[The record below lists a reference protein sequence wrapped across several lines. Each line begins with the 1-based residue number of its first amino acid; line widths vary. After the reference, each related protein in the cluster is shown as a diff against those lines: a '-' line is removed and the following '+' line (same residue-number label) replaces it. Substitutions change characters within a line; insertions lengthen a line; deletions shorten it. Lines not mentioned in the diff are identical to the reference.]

1 MSLRQAWATQQ
12 DLISKQMQLRHS
24 SLDTTDLKIAPREQ
38 ERTDFAEWCQE
49 ITMKPDVE
57 NMKVS
62 VEIVGRNNRGRG
74 PRKQRLGLGRDG
86 RLCGCWHGV
95 RLEEPMHRLLETRK
109 GDNKIRL

>member
-24 SLDTTDLKIAPREQ
+24 NLETTDLKIAPREQ

-49 ITMKPDVE
+49 IAMKPDVE

-62 VEIVGRNNRGRG
+62 VEIAGRNIRGRG

-86 RLCGCWHGV
+86 RLCGYWHGV